1 MKKIFYFLL
10 LMLSGFVLGQQHPLT
25 RIDPN
30 QLNFLNIPL
39 TPKSVDFKTTIG
51 CGGRNDGRS
60 HAAMLYFKA
69 DYDLDL
75 KFDIIGQLDGDYA
88 VIVYKVNDTNGDGI
102 PNEVFQTNTT
112 ITALRSIYSSHST
125 KSLVDNSTDFCEFYG
140 SYGTS
145 DGKVK
150 SLDFEANSYI
160 VIAIQANLAAGTNP
174 LFDIHLN
181 IAKTV
186 DNLVFDN
193 HCYTDD
199 YLLSDVKTKIIND
212 IRASDPSVNV
222 GSVEFYKPNNTL
234 TNDNISYANGIE
246 QTLYA
251 RVYDNL
257 GKLVYIYKPIIFK
270 FIPELIYTI
279 QNATEQFCA
288 PSKSFTKDYIILK
301 VSPSINSSKYVDYEV
316 YLNGMKVNGTINLT
330 NSTTYK
336 MKLEYIGTEFCAT
349 TQFSDEVELKLENS
363 NPTLPSGRF
372 REVCNAEILSEN
384 EILTALGVD
393 VNNFRLVN
401 PPPTTYTFIGN
412 EFKFQVQIVDR
423 TDGACVS
430 NQVEFTVKKKP
441 NVDLDNLT
449 LTFCRSDFSFSEFQK
464 MMNEVKKNDNS
475 VTLDLNY
482 NGTSYTELQLQS
494 LYDLI
499 IRTTTQTDFNLSI
512 NGNKAGFCESTVP
525 LKITL
530 NASSIPTKSF
540 EVLFNPGCLGVT
552 QDYTFEVDKIKEHI
566 KDEFGILN
574 IADFDIFNLD
584 GTPFSPVIVGANSN
598 QTLVFKV
605 RKVGESCLS
614 EQMELIVKTVN
625 QPNVASA
632 IYSDEFCEG
641 ELLTIDDNLLRDNFG
656 ANVFDYKIL
665 IDGTEYIQGSSIQ
678 KVLNF
683 GTNISLNI
691 SVEFKNRLRETC
703 STTVNLSISKKQDLI
718 VDVPSLEN
726 YTLTNEIVYCEDDD
740 INAKSQIKAI
750 LDYIKSQYPT
760 LVSKSSVDEIYN
772 QFNSEEGFVNINFDD
787 PNYCGTVAVK
797 FFYKKNALP
806 NFEIPTSDQ
815 ICSDSKFEIDFEE
828 LAKAQSLDITDY
840 VFLVTGDD
848 VTKVSAYKYE
858 LGIGDYS
865 IIISNSN
872 SGCPKEYILKLTNS
886 ETPSI
891 DKITINE
898 KSIIVSAKGK
908 GKLEY
913 ALFDS
918 NGVVIVNWQTNN
930 ELIIPSNITDNNFS
944 VKVRLNNC
952 GISERKNV
960 IYLALPNVVTPNNDG
975 YNDVWQPMTKDG
987 KVNDTSNS
995 YRLTIF
1001 DRLGKHILSQE
1012 GTDIIKWD
1020 GTHNGKPVADGTYWY
1035 LLEFSKQSDDLQ
1047 VLYSGSILV
1056 KRKIK

>member
-10 LMLSGFVLGQQHPLT
+10 LMISGFVWGQQHPLT

-186 DNLVFDN
+186 DNLVFDK

-270 FIPELIYTI
+270 FIPEHQFNFKPTFETEYACTPTYTI
-279 QNATEQFCA
+279 PDEDELLNKLFPTVD
-288 PSKSFTKDYIILK
+288 SNY
-301 VSPSINSSKYVDYEV
+301 SISS
-316 YLNGMKVNGTINLT
+316 
-330 NSTTYK
+330 
-336 MKLEYIGTEFCAT
+336 
-349 TQFSDEVELKLENS
+349 
-363 NPTLPSGRF
+363 
-372 REVCNAEILSEN
+372 
-384 EILTALGVD
+384 
-393 VNNFRLVN
+393 
-401 PPPTTYTFIGN
+401 
-412 EFKFQVQIVDR
+412 IVID
-423 TDGACVS
+423 
-430 NQVEFTVKKKP
+430 
-441 NVDLDNLT
+441 
-449 LTFCRSDFSFSEFQK
+449 
-464 MMNEVKKNDNS
+464 
-475 VTLDLNY
+475 
-482 NGTSYTELQLQS
+482 GTSYTSGQNVNLAVGQTTSMKIKVHYGGGCPIDSHEVSIPLKQGSPVLSSIEPETTCKDEYRINFDNIYTKLNIDKNQ
-494 LYDLI
+494 YDLI
-499 IRTTTQTDFNLSI
+499 VTLGGITILDGESTPITTTSPLNYQVKIKSRT
-512 NGNKAGFCESTVP
+512 GGGCES
-525 LKITL
+525 
-530 NASSIPTKSF
+530 
-540 EVLFNPGCLGVT
+540 
-552 QDYTFEVDKIKEHI
+552 DEVDFVVTKTSPANILPAEI
-566 KDEFGILN
+566 KDICF
-574 IADFDIFNLD
+574 ADFDQSYIDNAISIIQNGNSYNLKFYQEDGLTEITDLLTFIKTTKNGKIIVKSLAVDNGNTICDTTKELTFKLDKSSFDKVDNIPTLNSSCSEVGLGHIFTVLEIEDYLKNYFGRTDIVFNGIVDEILPD
-584 GTPFSPVIVGANSN
+584 NGSKTITFQVKINGEPCWSEEMTLKLQVITKPNVREAISELQADCDDKITIDAQVLSDLFGANSIVDYHYEILHN
-598 QTLVFKV
+598 NSTPLIFVGGKATIKV
-605 RKVGESCLS
+605 R
-614 EQMELIVKTVN
+614 
-625 QPNVASA
+625 
-632 IYSDEFCEG
+632 
-641 ELLTIDDNLLRDNFG
+641 
-656 ANVFDYKIL
+656 
-665 IDGTEYIQGSSIQ
+665 
-678 KVLNF
+678 
-683 GTNISLNI
+683 
-691 SVEFKNRLRETC
+691 FKNKLDNSCFVEKEIII
-703 STTVNLSISKKQDLI
+703 NKKPDLI
-718 VDVPSLEN
+718 VDET
-726 YTLTNEIVYCEDDD
+726 YTFTNEIVYCEDDD

-872 SGCPKEYILKLTNS
+872 SGCPKVFTLKLTNS
-886 ETPSI
+886 ETPI
-891 DKITINE
+891 INKITINE
-898 KSIIVSAKGK
+898 KSVIVSAKGN

-918 NGVVIVNWQTNN
+918 LGKVILDWQTKN
-930 ELIIPSNITDNNFS
+930 ELIIPDNIKNNNFT
-944 VKVRLNNC
+944 VRVRLNNC
-952 GISERKNV
+952 GVFERKDV
-960 IYLALPNVVTPNNDG
+960 IYLVLPNVVTPNQDG
-975 YNDVWQPMTKDG
+975 KNDVWKPMTKNG
-987 KVNDTSNS
+987 KINDVSNS
-995 YRLTIF
+995 YKLIIF
-1001 DRLGKHILSQE
+1001 DRYGKQILSKE
-1012 GTDIIKWD
+1012 GTNIIEWD

-1035 LLEFSKQSDDLQ
+1035 MLESNEELQ
-1047 VLYSGSILV
+1047 VLYSGYIVV
-1056 KRKIK
+1056 KRKIN